1 MTARNQH
8 YVWRYHL
15 TAWQHDDGLVNCLLR
30 GKLLR
35 TNPRNILAQRDFYK
49 LTSITRGD
57 IAFFRAWLDRLE
69 SREMAELHQHTFET
83 MVLGTTMNDI
93 IQRSSD
99 VPDDAKLLA
108 QSAVIE
114 AHERI
119 HGMIEKKVLPTIR
132 QLRNG
137 CIDGLST
144 DETTIGFY
152 RFVGHQYCR
161 TKSVRDAISDVLAQ
175 PNPFGDFSRLA
186 HILCLCIAEN
196 IAVWLFA
203 ARSDIDVCMLEND
216 HDIEFITGDQTIV
229 NLLGGDGLR
238 PPGELLLYYPLS
250 PRRAIVLAR
259 KRHELRGRHVSRS
272 TVEMLNDFIRWK
284 SRTCLVATSRDVLQ
298 GFLDRPRERR
308 PSGGQVLSELR

>member
-30 GKLLR
+30 GKLLH

-57 IAFFRAWLDRLE
+57 IVFFRTWLDRLE
-69 SREMAELHQHTFET
+69 SREMAKLHQYVFET

-93 IQRSSD
+93 IQRRSD
-99 VPDDAKLLA
+99 LPEDAKLVA

-119 HGMIEKKVLPTIR
+119 HGMIEKEVLPTIR

-137 CIDGLST
+137 CIDCLSK
-144 DETTIGFY
+144 DETAIRFF

-161 TKSVRDAISDVLAQ
+161 TKRVRDAIAAVLAQ

-186 HILCLCIAEN
+186 HILCLCVAEN
-196 IAVWLFA
+196 IAAWLFI

-216 HDIEFITGDQTIV
+216 HDIEFITGDQPIV
-229 NLLGGDGLR
+229 NLMSGDGLR
-238 PPGELLLYYPLS
+238 PPDEMVLYYPVS
-250 PRRAIVLAR
+250 PRWAIVLAR
-259 KRHELRGRHVSRS
+259 KRHKLRAKHLSRS
-272 TVEMLNDFIRWK
+272 TVEVLNEFIRWH
-284 SRTCLVATSRDVLQ
+284 SRICLVARSSDILQ
-298 GFLDRPRERR
+298 GFRDRPLVRM
-308 PSGGQVLSELR
+308 PSGNQALSKLR